1 MVKKKLL
8 FFIARDNFFIGKD
21 SQPQFN
27 KSLFKS
33 LAVGTSEEL
42 IKYPSGRISFF
53 VEKYCNDYP
62 VFLIPAA
69 IPLIVKSAP
78 LNNSLRL

>member
-1 MVKKKLL
+1 MG
-8 FFIARDNFFIGKD
+8 NE
-21 SQPQFN
+21 SQPQFT

-33 LAVGTSEEL
+33 CAVGIWEEL

-53 VEKYCNDYP
+53 VEKYCKDYP

-69 IPLIVKSAP
+69 MPLIVKSAP

>member
-1 MVKKKLL
+1 MKKKLL
-8 FFIARDNFFIGKD
+8 FLIAIDNFCKGNA
-21 SQPQFN
+21 SQPQLN
-27 KSLFKS
+27 KSLFTS
-33 LAVGTSEEL
+33 LEDGTLEEL
-42 IKYPSGRISFF
+42 RKYPSGRISFF
-53 VEKYCNDYP
+53 LEKYCNYYP